1 MPGSTDSTD
10 ASSSGTDCPRETH
23 EVDGGRQPTG
33 PPTSAQLT
41 PEERAR
47 CAAVYLVRHGETEWN
62 TQDILQGHL
71 DSPLTERGL
80 AQARELVDQF
90 RDVAFAAIFSSDVTR
105 AQRTA
110 EVIALERKMAVGTTR
125 LLRERNW
132 GRYDG
137 VAAQRYREECK
148 PLIERCSALSREH
161 RWSFKLFDDIESFE
175 EIFGRLITF
184 LREVAGAHAGRNVL
198 CVTHLGVLGAL
209 LLKLGYAPIA
219 IANMAWV
226 KLLSDGSLMQIEE
239 TGGIEFDRQ
248 V

>member
-1 MPGSTDSTD
+1 MHGSTDAVSNESD
-10 ASSSGTDCPRETH
+10 SRIETH
-23 EVDGGRQPTG
+23 QADKSLQSTGQPT
-33 PPTSAQLT
+33 PTLLM

-71 DSPLTERGL
+71 DSALTERGL
-80 AQARELVDQF
+80 AQASELVDRF
-90 RDVAFAAIFSSDVTR
+90 RDVVFAAIFSSDVTR

-110 EVIALERKMAVGTTR
+110 GVIALERKMAVGTSK

-148 PLIERCSALSREH
+148 ELIERYNALSREH

-175 EIFGRLITF
+175 EIFGRFITF
-184 LREVAGAHAGRNVL
+184 LREVAAANAGQNVL
-198 CVTHLGVLGAL
+198 CVTHRDVLGAL
-209 LLKLGYAPIA
+209 LIKLGYAPLS

-239 TGGIEFDRQ
+239 TGGIEFEQ
-248 V
+248 QG

>member
-1 MPGSTDSTD
+1 MPGSTEPVSTAAGAEAPPQEAD
-10 ASSSGTDCPRETH
+10 RGLQATG
-23 EVDGGRQPTG
+23 QPT
-33 PPTSAQLT
+33 PTPLT

-71 DSPLTERGL
+71 DSALTERGL
-80 AQARELVDQF
+80 EQARELVERF
-90 RDVAFAAIFSSDVTR
+90 RDVVFAAIFSSDVTR

-110 EVIALERKMAVGTTR
+110 EIIALERKMAVGTSK

-148 PLIERCSALSREH
+148 ELIERYNAMSRDQ
-161 RWSFKLFDDIESFE
+161 RWSFKFFDDIESFE
-175 EIFGRLITF
+175 EIFGRFITF
-184 LREVAGAHAGRNVL
+184 LREVAAAHAGRNVL
-198 CVTHLGVLGAL
+198 CVTHLDVLGAL

-219 IANMAWV
+219 ITNLAWV
-226 KLLSDGSLMQIEE
+226 KLLSDGSLMQVEE
-239 TGGIEFDRQ
+239 TGGIEFRQ
-248 V
+248 